1 VNCST
6 GTVTLCIVAKG
17 PGTVLPDPD
26 GIAERW
32 GLAPLA
38 APEPLTSGHRNALLR
53 CGDVVVR
60 LERTDAESAAWEHEL
75 LAFLAHDVP
84 EVVVPLTARDGS
96 TFSASDGVIVSVL
109 PFVAGEPLDRGDE
122 DQRLQLARL
131 LARLHWVGAA
141 WHRPR
146 PGRPSFADADVEVN
160 AWWDWRIVDKPAV
173 LTRAFECTRVWLAA
187 APALAYGAVH
197 GDIYRGNLRV
207 RDGRIVGLVDWEEA
221 RVDWPAWEL
230 ANATWEVCKDMSR
243 DELDRER
250 AEHFLAA
257 YADAGGP
264 GERKPFEPL
273 LRLRLLAD
281 ALYSLTSKARGEP
294 YDPGYVSHLL
304 RALERLDA

>member
-1 VNCST
+1 
-6 GTVTLCIVAKG
+6 VAKG

-32 GLAPLA
+32 GLAPLG
-38 APEPLTSGHRNALLR
+38 APETLTGGYKNTLLR

-60 LERTDAESAAWEHEL
+60 LERADPASVAWEHEL
-75 LAFLAHDVP
+75 LAFLGHDVP
-84 EVVVPLTARDGS
+84 EVVAPLTARDGS
-96 TFSASDGVIVSVL
+96 TFSRSDGVVVSVL
-109 PFVAGEPLDRGDE
+109 PFVAGEPLDRDDE

-146 PGRPSFADADVEVN
+146 PGRPSFADLDLEVN

-173 LTRAFECTRVWLAA
+173 LTRAFERARAWLAA
-187 APALAYGAVH
+187 APVLAYSAVH

-207 RDGRIVGLVDWEEA
+207 HDGRIIGLVDWEEA

-230 ANATWEVCKDMSR
+230 ANATWEVCKDEAS
-243 DELDRER
+243 DALDPVR
-250 AEHFLAA
+250 ADAFLAA
-257 YADAGGP
+257 YVAAGGP
-264 GERKPFEPL
+264 GELEPFDQL
-273 LRLRLLAD
+273 LRLRIVGD

-294 YDPGYVSHLL
+294 YDAGHVSHLL
-304 RALERLDA
+304 RALEQLDG